1 MKLVALIAGMA
12 VPVLASPLL
21 LLGCSGADN
30 EPTGSTAQDLT
41 LPGFGDAGALP
52 PLPALPTL
60 PTLPTGFPVPDAGFV
75 LPPPPFAFLQIPDG
89 GFILPTLPIGFPPDA
104 GIVLP
109 TLPILPFLPDG
120 GFFVPTLPPG
130 FDLDAGI
137 VLPTLP
143 IPLPTLPVVP
153 VLPVGFPFPL
163 FDAGAD

>member
-52 PLPALPTL
+52 PLPTL
-60 PTLPTGFPVPDAGFV
+60 PTLPGFPVPDAGFV

-89 GFILPTLPIGFPPDA
+89 GFILPTLPIGFPDA
-104 GIVLP
+104 GLV
-109 TLPILPFLPDG
+109 LPILPFLPDG

-143 IPLPTLPVVP
+143 FPLPTPVLPTLPV
-153 VLPVGFPFPL
+153 GFPLFPL
-163 FDAGAD
+163 FDAGTD